1 VLPVASKLANDYT
14 YPSDFFCMSLK
25 RQFMWSMVPLMAI
38 TVVNIFSVPMFIRYL
53 GPEMYALWFYVI
65 AFTGMFGF
73 ADLGLGV
80 AVGRYIGVAL
90 GKGDTAAVRE
100 YWGTGNL
107 IAIPLLALMA
117 LVFIGVG
124 VWFGPYWFD
133 KLQPENV
140 RLLQWAFVFGGCGLF
155 FSYYIQFWLVL
166 SQAHLDFK
174 FIGILRGCFSVAQVL
189 LTLWLAYLTHNPVV
203 LILSGIVI
211 TMIQLVIFVWHAVRN
226 YNLGLNLREAS
237 LARAREMAGYT
248 AKAFAT
254 LLTCSFLGS
263 IDRLLVGKFDPIAF
277 AHYTICNNFGSRIQ
291 GLSMAVMGPVFHQTS
306 RSVGKDSRESA
317 AAIYNESFDFVFGW
331 CVLIAIWVACW
342 HPILLR
348 LWLGRV
354 PGLAE
359 QVSPAFVPLVVA
371 FCFSALSTVSISQLG
386 SLNRMGTHLGFMT
399 TNNLALGLFV
409 VLGWHWGG
417 LAGVAWGVLASRVV
431 LIAQDLYVIR
441 LIGGGGWLSRR
452 TWEHLLIQCGVG
464 LAFYFVARAL
474 LPHAAQPEPA
484 SETFW
489 KRLLATRWELLLAVV
504 HGGLVA
510 AWLLRKPLLRVLKA
524 RF

>member
-1 VLPVASKLANDYT
+1 
-14 YPSDFFCMSLK
+14 MSLK
-25 RQFMWSMVPLMAI
+25 RQFLWSMAPLMII
-38 TVVNIFSVPMFIRYL
+38 TVVNIFSVPMFYRYL

-124 VWFGPYWFD
+124 VWFGPMWFD
-133 KLQPENV
+133 KLKPENMK
-140 RLLQWAFVFGGCGLF
+140 LLQWAFVFGGCGLF
-155 FSYYIQFWLVL
+155 LSYYIQFWLVL

-174 FIGILRGCFSVAQVL
+174 FIGILRGCFSVAQVM

-203 LILSGIVI
+203 LILSGLAVAGL
-211 TMIQLVIFVWHAVRN
+211 QLGIFIWHANHN
-226 YNLGLNLREAS
+226 YELGWNFRDAS

-248 AKAFAT
+248 FKSFAS
-254 LLTCSFLGS
+254 LLAGSFLGG
-263 IDRLLVGKFDPIAF
+263 IDRLLLGKVAGTAVFT
-277 AHYTICNNFGSRIQ
+277 HYNICNNVGSRIQ
-291 GLSMAVMGPVFHQTS
+291 GLSGAIMGPVFHQTS
-306 RSVGKDSRESA
+306 RAMGKSGEKSA
-317 AAIYNESFDFVFGW
+317 AGIYNETFNFVFGW
-331 CVLIAIWVACW
+331 YALISIWTVLW
-342 HPILLR
+342 HPVLLR
-348 LWLGRV
+348 LWLGKAL
-354 PGLAE
+354 GE
-359 QVSPAFVPLVVA
+359 QVAPAFVPLTIA
-371 FCFSALSTVSISQLG
+371 FCLSALASISSAQLG
-386 SLNRMGTHLGFMT
+386 ALNRMGVYLGFT
-399 TNNLALGLFV
+399 IVNGLGLGIC
-409 VLGWHWGG
+409 VLSGWHWGG

-489 KRLLATRWELLLAVV
+489 KTLLATRWELLLAVV

-510 AWLLRKPLLRVLKA
+510 AWLLRKPVLRVLKA